1 MASWKLGYPNGL
13 DSVASEAAGEALY
26 NAWSVSPLTLSTK
39 VLANRIG
46 GQATGVTETSISDT
60 GRFITSLYN
69 GGLVKILSGAAKGEV
84 YKVVSNTTGALTLKT
99 GSTAYS
105 DGVRVNDYF
114 EVVTGSTT
122 FVFESRNPH
131 NEDIKTEPELM
142 IKRYPLYDGG
152 LAIARGRKPEDL
164 VVQAILNSEAELK
177 MLQIMANLKM
187 DYSGNDGTF
196 TTAELA
202 PLILETGTHDED
214 HQFLVHILSIKRVR
228 SGARGSGII
237 EVQIHLQ
244 QCGLMSYRGY

>member
-1 MASWKLGYPNGL
+1 MAEWKLGYPNGL
-13 DSVASEAAGEALY
+13 DSVANEAAGKALY
-26 NAWSVSPLTLSTK
+26 NAWSVSVLALSTK
-39 VLANRIG
+39 TMVHRIG
-46 GQATGVTETSISDT
+46 GSATGITDTSITDT
-60 GRFITSLYN
+60 GNFVSGRYN
-69 GGLVKILSGAAKGEV
+69 GGFAKILSGDAKGEV
-84 YKVVSNTTGALTLKT
+84 YKVISNTTNTLTLKA
-99 GSTAYS
+99 GSEAVS
-105 DGVRVNDYF
+105 DGVSIGDYF